1 MIFKKV
7 VLILIVLIGSVVKCK
22 VPCVEGVKIL
32 TRMKIK

>member
-7 VLILIVLIGSVVKCK
+7 VLILVVLIGSVIHCD
-22 VPCVEGVKIL
+22 VPCIEGVKIL